1 MNDMYYTQREVD
13 RLLKP
18 LQLCNVKTLL
28 LGKRRYYLKAEV
40 NAVIDRMDY
49 NNRLLRHKVIETFTT
64 ENVDLTEWLSSQQA
78 QNVLNVSRQRLYILK
93 DTGKIKST
101 LFDGFILF
109 NKEDVYK
116 RASH

>member
-1 MNDMYYTQREVD
+1 MNDMYYTQSEVNK
-13 RLLKP
+13 LLKP
-18 LQLCNVKTLL
+18 LQLCNVEILQF
-28 LGKRRYYLKAEV
+28 GKRRYYLKSDV
-40 NAVIDRMDY
+40 NAVICRMDY

-64 ENVDLTEWLSSQQA
+64 ENVDVTEWLSSQQA